1 MTDAR
6 THAHTVAPTSRE
18 TVSQRGRHRTRGDAG
33 TTDTQA
39 GTPMRTESPTL
50 EYTKT
55 RTRTNTMHRCQG
67 HASRMRDLC
76 TDTYVPFPP
85 TPTGTR

>member
-33 TTDTQA
+33 T
-39 GTPMRTESPTL
+39 
-50 EYTKT
+50 
-55 RTRTNTMHRCQG
+55 HG
-67 HASRMRDLC
+67 HASRDPDAHRKPHAGVHQ
-76 TDTYVPFPP
+76 DTHTHKHHAQVPGPCQP
-85 TPTGTR
+85 DERPVH